1 MMIRMSDEDIKRSE
15 SMDEWFTFDK
25 DGNYILREDAPPEI
39 RKVYNSLKEKYSWIE
54 S

>member
-25 DGNYILREDAPPEI
+25 DGNYILRENTPPEI
-39 RKVYNSLKEKYSWIE
+39 RKVYNSLKEKDYWIE